1 LEVEMLKIWNA
12 SNFRRTVGGL
22 CLIAGGLLN
31 LAGELIFPSP
41 PGGQW
46 TPSGYLAIATQQHD
60 RLVLATYIQIVWA
73 ILFIPGLIALLHVIR
88 ARGVVLI
95 HIGVILTVVG
105 AALSGL
111 VLAGFDLTLSF
122 MGSPGLDSAAMT
134 ALLQKGVNDPIGAPL
149 VLGFFIASF
158 GFFLIGL
165 AVWRSGFGY
174 RWVGPLI
181 SIVIVAE
188 LIPVHNEIVSHV
200 FSVLSVIGPVAL
212 GYRLLT
218 MSDDEWESGKVAE
231 ARPVAAM
238 TSSSQPG
245 LVQ

>member
-1 LEVEMLKIWNA
+1 MEVEMLKIWNA

-31 LAGELIFPSP
+31 LAGELTFPSP

-88 ARGVVLI
+88 ARGVVLV
-95 HIGVILTVVG
+95 HIGVILAIVG

-122 MGSPGLDSAAMT
+122 MGAPGLDTAAMT

-149 VLGFFIASF
+149 LLGFYIAGV

-165 AVWRSGFGY
+165 AVWRSGFAY

-181 SIVIVAE
+181 SIVFVAE
-188 LIPVHNEIVSHV
+188 FIPIHNEIVSHV
-200 FSVLSVIGPVAL
+200 FSVLSAIGPVAL

-218 MSDDEWESGKVAE
+218 ISDAAWESGEAPAALPVVAM
-231 ARPVAAM
+231 P
-238 TSSSQPG
+238 SSSQPAFK
-245 LVQ
+245 